1 MTPTRTDAEL
11 LLAIDVGSIQTRAM
25 LFDVAEGH
33 FNFVAA
39 GMAPTTLEAPF
50 ADIGEGVR
58 QALEELQKIT
68 GRILTGK
75 DEHLIIPSQPD
86 GSGIDSLVSTISV
99 GPELN
104 FVAVGL
110 LPDVSLES
118 AQRLA
123 NSAYGRLVESIGLND
138 RRKTETQIDAIIHA
152 HPDVIIVAGGTDHG
166 ASRSIAKIMEVVGL
180 ACYLI
185 PAQNKPYLLYA
196 GNQDLAEKIKTQ
208 FESLATMRVAPNIR
222 PSFDSEDMG
231 PAQVSLSEI
240 VLKVRQS
247 RIHGLNELVDLSNGH
262 CMPTATAFGRMIR
275 FLSRIYDPGKGVL
288 GVDVGASATTI
299 AAAFAGKLNLSVHQP
314 LGVGAGL
321 AGLIEKVKPEDISR
335 WLPMPVTEDV
345 IADYLRQKLIFP
357 ASLPA
362 TPEENAIEQATVRL
376 ILRQAAKSIPLNLVA
391 GKTYANGSGLAAPY
405 EPILASGS
413 VIAHAPTAGQ
423 SMMMLLDGLQPIGVT
438 TIVLDANNLTA
449 ALGAAAGVNAVLPVQ
464 VLESGA
470 YTNLGTVISPVSN
483 APYGETILNA
493 RLVFEDHN
501 ETHVEVKQG
510 SLHVLPLAR
519 GQTAQLFLEP
529 VGQTDLGIGR
539 PGRGV
544 KITGG
549 VLGTIIDGRGRPLRM
564 PADPIQRQEIVKKW
578 LWALGG

>member
-1 MTPTRTDAEL
+1 
-11 LLAIDVGSIQTRAM
+11 M
-25 LFDVAEGH
+25 LFDVAEGQ

-39 GMAPTTLEAPF
+39 GAAPTTLTAPF

-58 QALEELQKIT
+58 LALEELQKIT
-68 GRILTGK
+68 GRVLTGK
-75 DEHLIIPSQPD
+75 DEHLILPSQPD
-86 GSGIDSLVSTISV
+86 GSGIDSLVSTISA
-99 GPELN
+99 GQELN

-152 HPDVIIVAGGTDHG
+152 HPDVIVVAGGTEHG

-185 PAQNKPYLLYA
+185 PAQSKPYLLYA

-208 FESLATMRVAPNIR
+208 FESLATMRVAANIR
-222 PSFDSEDMG
+222 PAFDTEDLG
-231 PAQVSLSEI
+231 PAQMTLSEI

-247 RIHGLNELVDLSNGH
+247 RIQGLNELADLSNGH
-262 CMPTATAFGRMIR
+262 CLPTASAFGRMIR

-299 AAAFAGKLNLSVHQP
+299 AAAFAGKLSLSVHQP
-314 LGVGAGL
+314 LGVGSGM
-321 AGLIEKVKPEDISR
+321 AGLIERIKPEDVAR
-335 WLPMPVTEDV
+335 WLPMALTEDV
-345 IADYLRQKLIFP
+345 ISDYLRQKLIFP
-357 ASLPA
+357 ASLPT
-362 TPEENAIEQATVRL
+362 TPEENAIEQAAVRL
-376 ILRQAAKSIPLNLVA
+376 ILRQAAKSIPLDLVA

-413 VIAHAPTAGQ
+413 VIARAPTAGQ

-438 TIVLDANNLTA
+438 TIVLDVNNLTA

-470 YTNLGTVISPVSN
+470 YTNLGAVISPVSN
-483 APYGETILNA
+483 APYGATILNA
-493 RLVFEDHN
+493 HLVFEDHS
-501 ETHVEVKQG
+501 ETRVEVKQG

-519 GQTAQLFLEP
+519 GQTAQLFLDP

-549 VLGTIIDGRGRPLRM
+549 ILGAIIDGRGRPLRM